1 MKYVYFYAKFWWIN
15 TFLAPVTAR
24 IHGSAALSAGL
35 GAGLSAGLS
44 AGLGAGLGAEL
55 SAGLGA
61 GLSSGLED
69 GLACGLLADSRARLS
84 DLWLAGL
91 LA

>member
-35 GAGLSAGLS
+35 GAGLLAGLAAGLS
-44 AGLGAGLGAEL
+44 AGLGAGL
-55 SAGLGA
+55 S
-61 GLSSGLED
+61 
-69 GLACGLLADSRARLS
+69 CGLLADSKARLS
-84 DLWLAGL
+84 DIWLAGL
-91 LA
+91 SA

>member
-35 GAGLSAGLS
+35 
-44 AGLGAGLGAEL
+44 
-55 SAGLGA
+55 
-61 GLSSGLED
+61 
-69 GLACGLLADSRARLS
+69 ACGLLADSRARLS
-84 DLWLAGL
+84 DIWLAGL
-91 LA
+91 SAGLSAGLLAGLSA